1 LLGDAAQHPS
11 GRSPSPLPEALVE
24 GVASRRNA
32 RRRLPRSAAAR
43 WPAFFVA
50 INEATQVMTVTLK
63 VSSAT
68 PVKTISP
75 KYFEI
80 YSILLP
86 AVGPGG
92 RIELDP
98 F

>member
-1 LLGDAAQHPS
+1 MPG
-11 GRSPSPLPEALVE
+11 LPAKRTEL
-24 GVASRRNA
+24 
-32 RRRLPRSAAAR
+32 AAAR

-50 INEATQVMTVTLK
+50 INEATQVMTVTLE

-80 YSILLP
+80 
-86 AVGPGG
+86 
-92 RIELDP
+92 
-98 F
+98 